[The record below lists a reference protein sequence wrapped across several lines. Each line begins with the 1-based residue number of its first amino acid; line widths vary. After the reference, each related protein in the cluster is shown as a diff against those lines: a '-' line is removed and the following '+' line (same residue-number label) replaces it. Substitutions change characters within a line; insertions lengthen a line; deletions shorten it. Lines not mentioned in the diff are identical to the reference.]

1 MIIMNMKMGQ
11 SINRSSLP
19 KLYWMSLM
27 RMLETRQSRT
37 SPSKYLIELTKEELE
52 RLFRDDTRDEL
63 VKEIVKMQEKIVPY
77 PE

>member
-1 MIIMNMKMGQ
+1 
-11 SINRSSLP
+11 
-19 KLYWMSLM
+19 M

>member
-1 MIIMNMKMGQ
+1 MIIMNMRMGP

-37 SPSKYLIELTKEELE
+37 SPSKYLIELTKDELQ
-52 RLFRDDTRDEL
+52 RLFQDDTREEL
-63 VKEIVKMQEKIVPY
+63 VKEIVKMKEKIVPY

>member
-1 MIIMNMKMGQ
+1 
-11 SINRSSLP
+11 
-19 KLYWMSLM
+19 M

-52 RLFRDDTRDEL
+52 RLFQDDTREEL
-63 VKEIVKMQEKIVPY
+63 VKEIIKMKEKIAPY

>member
-1 MIIMNMKMGQ
+1 
-11 SINRSSLP
+11 
-19 KLYWMSLM
+19 M

-52 RLFRDDTRDEL
+52 RLFQDDTREEL
-63 VKEIVKMQEKIVPY
+63 VKEIVEMKEKIAPY

>member
-1 MIIMNMKMGQ
+1 
-11 SINRSSLP
+11 
-19 KLYWMSLM
+19 M

-52 RLFRDDTRDEL
+52 RLFRDDTREEL
-63 VKEIVKMQEKIVPY
+63 IKEIIKMKEKIVPY

>member
-1 MIIMNMKMGQ
+1 
-11 SINRSSLP
+11 
-19 KLYWMSLM
+19 
-27 RMLETRQSRT
+27 MLETRQSRT

>member
-1 MIIMNMKMGQ
+1 
-11 SINRSSLP
+11 
-19 KLYWMSLM
+19 M

-52 RLFRDDTRDEL
+52 RLFQDDTREEL
-63 VKEIVKMQEKIVPY
+63 VKEIVEMKEKIVPY